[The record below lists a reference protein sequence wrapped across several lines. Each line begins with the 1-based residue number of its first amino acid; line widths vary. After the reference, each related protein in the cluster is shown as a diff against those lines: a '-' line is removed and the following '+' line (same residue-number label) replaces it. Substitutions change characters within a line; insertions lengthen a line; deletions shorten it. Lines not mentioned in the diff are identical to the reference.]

1 VAFAYTVTCTFP
13 DDATRDAWL
22 AWLRDGHLADV
33 LAAGA
38 TGATVVVL
46 DGDPPR
52 AEARYTFAD
61 RAAFEAYERDHAPR
75 LRADGLARFPPGGGL
90 AYARTTGRFVLAG

>member
-1 VAFAYTVTCTFP
+1 MAFAYTVTCTFP

-22 AWLRDGHLADV
+22 AWLRDGHLAD
-33 LAAGA
+33 
-38 TGATVVVL
+38 VL